1 MICAEENKTT
11 QHKRHRLKMCA
22 SFKTRS
28 CLGTLSIVRNS
39 KTISFAGTAD
49 D

>member
-1 MICAEENKTT
+1 MICTEENKTM
-11 QHKRHRLKMCA
+11 QHKRHRLKTCV
-22 SFKTRS
+22 SLKTRS